1 MTNYNSCLTPADSK
15 SKPSLSDGTLL
26 ENPMEYRSL
35 AGALQY
41 LTLTR
46 PDICYVVQQV
56 CSFMHAPT
64 IVHMNLVK
72 KILRYVKGT
81 ISHGLHLNR
90 SPSSDLV
97 IYSDADWAGWPDI
110 DALPQVYVPILDP
123 ILFRGRERGKA
134 WFPGPTLK
142 RSIAVLP
149 M

>member
-26 ENPMEYRSL
+26 ENPMEYQSL

-72 KILRYVKGT
+72 KILCYVKGT

-97 IYSDADWAGWPDI
+97 IYSDADWAGWPDTRCSTSGLC
-110 DALPQVYVPILDP
+110 AYL
-123 ILFRGRERGKA
+123 
-134 WFPGPTLK
+134 GPNLV
-142 RSIAVLP
+142 SWS
-149 M
+149 